1 MRSAGYNHVDLAAA
15 RELGLTV
22 TRVPAYSPY
31 AVAEH
36 AVRVHR
42 LQVLLCGGPSAVER
56 EMGAAIMRLARAP
69 ISNRVGVDDLPQLLA
84 LLGRASVLLSPDSGP
99 VHMAT
104 MVGTPVIGLYAA
116 TNPARSGPY
125 LSRAWCVDAY
135 DQAAERFRG
144 RPANELP
151 WSTKIEVPGVMDLVE
166 VAQVTAKLDALIGSL
181 P

>member
-1 MRSAGYNHVDLAAA
+1 
-15 RELGLTV
+15 
-22 TRVPAYSPY
+22 
-31 AVAEH
+31 
-36 AVRVHR
+36 
-42 LQVLLCGGPSAVER
+42 
-56 EMGAAIMRLARAP
+56 
-69 ISNRVGVDDLPQLLA
+69 
-84 LLGRASVLLSPDSGP
+84 
-99 VHMAT
+99 MAT